1 MRLFACVFYFLAL
14 TLVSPAAAQQPEKR
28 IALVIGNAAYAA
40 GALPTPANDAGLVAQ
55 TLQAA
60 GFDVVGA
67 RDLDQEALRRAFR
80 DFNDK
85 AAASGPDTVAVIY
98 MSGYGLQ
105 LEGEN
110 YLVPVDARIARDAD
124 VPAEALRISDF
135 SRPLA
140 ALPLKAGII
149 ILDAARA
156 GPFAQGGTPLAGG
169 LALVEPEARM
179 LLAFNAAP
187 NTVAP
192 QAQGAYGPYAQ
203 ALAEVMREGGLPLGD
218 MFDRVRLRV
227 HEATKGAQVPW
238 HVSRVKVPLV
248 FFERTADAPPPL
260 TDTAPAAAMR
270 TRPLREIGVKEAYAL
285 ALERDSVDS
294 YSEFVAAFPGDPLAR
309 RARAM
314 LAARREALTWRR
326 TRMVDT
332 PPAYWSY
339 LRRYPRGPH
348 AGDAHRRLQILAAAV
363 EPPDSFAEIE
373 YELPPPPAE
382 EVVYIERP
390 VVVLDDPAFAFAPPP
405 PTPVFLLPP
414 PPLEFVLL
422 PPPPP
427 PVAVYVLPTPV
438 YTPVPVWVR
447 PPAYVRRPPPSN
459 VIFRNVHNTVTVNSA
474 TNTVTV
480 RTPSGA
486 VRRLASPPATATLR
500 APGGAGQGSRGAPR
514 TGAALLAPTLPP
526 SLSQR
531 ATTVR
536 PASLSR
542 PGQGNALGAAST
554 MPGQS
559 PTPRLAPGRPL
570 PGTRAQP
577 LPAATTP
584 TLTPDQRVRGAVVP
598 ASRGQMPA
606 RASGAAPANAVA
618 TPEQRRQLELRQQ
631 QAHQQQQA
639 RQQQLQMRQQLQR
652 QQLQARQDQLQSQQ
666 ARQYQLQQQA
676 RQYQLQQQ
684 QARQY
689 QVRQPPPQA
698 QRSPALSQQ
707 QAQQQRVYPPQQRPR
722 PEPRG
727 GVRRPPCGQPG
738 LPACP

>member
-1 MRLFACVFYFLAL
+1 MRTVACLFSLLAL
-14 TLVSPAAAQQPEKR
+14 ALLSPAAAQQPEKR
-28 IALVIGNAAYAA
+28 VALVVGNAAYAA
-40 GALPTPANDAGLVAQ
+40 GTLATPANDAGLVAQ

-98 MSGYGLQ
+98 LSGHGLQ

-110 YLVPVDARIARDAD
+110 YFVPVDARIARDAD

-140 ALPLKAGII
+140 ALPLKAGMI

-156 GPFAQGGTPLAGG
+156 NPFAQGGAPLAGG

-192 QAQGAYGPYAQ
+192 QGQGAYGPYAQ

-227 HEATKGAQVPW
+227 HETTKGAQVPW
-238 HVSRVKVPLV
+238 HVSRVEAPFV

-260 TDTAPAAAMR
+260 TDTSPAAAAR
-270 TRPLREIGVKEAYAL
+270 ARPLRDIGVKEAYAL
-285 ALERDSVDS
+285 ALERDSVES
-294 YSEFVAAFPGDPLAR
+294 YSEFVSAYGNDPLAR

-326 TRMVDT
+326 TRVVDT
-332 PPAYWSY
+332 PDAYWSY

-348 AGDAHRRLQILAAAV
+348 AGDAQRRLRVLAAAL
-363 EPPDSFAEIE
+363 EPPEAFAEID
-373 YELPPPPAE
+373 YDLPPPPVE

-390 VVVLDDPAFAFAPPP
+390 VIVLDDPVFAFAPPP
-405 PTPVFLLPP
+405 PAPFYLLPP

-447 PPAYVRRPPPSN
+447 PPAYVRAPPPTN
-459 VIFRNVHNTVTVNSA
+459 VIFRNVHNTVTINSA

-480 RTPSGA
+480 RTPAGA
-486 VRRLASPPATATLR
+486 VRRLAPPATAAAFR
-500 APGGAGQGSRGAPR
+500 GPGLAGQGPRSAPR
-514 TGAALLAPTLPP
+514 AGAALLAPTLPP
-526 SLSQR
+526 SLVQR
-531 ATTVR
+531 APTIR
-536 PASLSR
+536 PASVQRSG
-542 PGQGNALGAAST
+542 PGNALGAAST
-554 MPGQS
+554 LRGQP
-559 PTPRLAPGRPL
+559 PTARLAPGQPL
-570 PGTRAQP
+570 PGTRGQP
-577 LPAATTP
+577 LPATAP
-584 TLTPDQRVRGAVVP
+584 TVTPDQRVRGAGVP
-598 ASRGQMPA
+598 AARGQVPV
-606 RASGAAPANAVA
+606 RASGAPSAHAAAAA
-618 TPEQRRQLELRQQ
+618 TPDLRQRQ
-631 QAHQQQQA
+631 MHQQQ
-639 RQQQLQMRQQLQR
+639 LE
-652 QQLQARQDQLQSQQ
+652 
-666 ARQYQLQQQA
+666 ARQYQLQQQQA

-689 QVRQPPPQA
+689 QSRQQPLQPQRA
-698 QRSPALSQQ
+698 QTLSQQ
-707 QAQQQRVYPPQQRPR
+707 QVQQVQPQRQYQTAPRRSPPEQRS
-722 PEPRG
+722 G
-727 GVRRPPCGQPG
+727 GRRPPCGQPG
-738 LPACP
+738 LPA

>member
-1 MRLFACVFYFLAL
+1 MRTAACLFSLLAL
-14 TLVSPAAAQQPEKR
+14 ALLSPAAAQQPEKR
-28 IALVIGNAAYAA
+28 VALVVGNAAYTA
-40 GALPTPANDAGLVAQ
+40 GTLATPANDAGLVAQ

-98 MSGYGLQ
+98 LSGHGLQ

-110 YLVPVDARIARDAD
+110 YFVPVDARIARDTD

-140 ALPLKAGII
+140 ALPLKAGMI

-156 GPFAQGGTPLAGG
+156 SPFAQVGAPLAGG

-179 LLAFNAAP
+179 LIAFNAAP

-192 QAQGAYGPYAQ
+192 QGQGAYGPYAQ

-227 HEATKGAQVPW
+227 HDTTKGAQVPW
-238 HVSRVKVPLV
+238 HVSRVEAPFV

-260 TDTAPAAAMR
+260 TDTSPAATAR
-270 TRPLREIGVKEAYAL
+270 ARPLRDIGVKEAYAL
-285 ALERDSVDS
+285 ALERDSVES
-294 YSEFVAAFPGDPLAR
+294 YSEFVSAYGNDPLAK

-326 TRMVDT
+326 TRVVDT
-332 PPAYWSY
+332 PDAYWSY

-348 AGDAHRRLQILAAAV
+348 AGDAQRRLRILAVAL
-363 EPPDSFAEIE
+363 EPPETFAEID
-373 YELPPPPAE
+373 YDLPPPPTE
-382 EVVYIERP
+382 EVVYVERP
-390 VVVLDDPAFAFAPPP
+390 VIVLDDPVFAFAPPP
-405 PTPVFLLPP
+405 PAPVYLLPP

-427 PVAVYVLPTPV
+427 PVAAYVLPTPV
-438 YTPVPVWVR
+438 YTPVPVWIR
-447 PPAYVRRPPPSN
+447 PPAYVRAPPPTN
-459 VIFRNVHNTVTVNSA
+459 VIFRNVHNTVTINSA

-480 RTPSGA
+480 RTPTGA
-486 VRRLASPPATATLR
+486 VRRLAPPPAAAAFR
-500 APGGAGQGSRGAPR
+500 GPGLAGQGPRGAPR
-514 TGAALLAPTLPP
+514 AGAALLAPTLPP
-526 SLSQR
+526 SLVQR
-531 ATTVR
+531 APTIR
-536 PASLSR
+536 PASVQR
-542 PGQGNALGAAST
+542 PGPGHAPGAAST
-554 MPGQS
+554 LPGQS
-559 PTPRLAPGRPL
+559 PAARLAPGQPL
-570 PGTRAQP
+570 PGTRGQP
-577 LPAATTP
+577 LPRP
-584 TLTPDQRVRGAVVP
+584 TAPTASAPRVTPDQRVRGAGVP
-598 ASRGQMPA
+598 AARGPVA
-606 RASGAAPANAVA
+606 VRASGAPSANAPAAA
-618 TPEQRRQLELRQQ
+618 TPDLRQRQ
-631 QAHQQQQA
+631 VHQQQ
-639 RQQQLQMRQQLQR
+639 L
-652 QQLQARQDQLQSQQ
+652 Q
-666 ARQYQLQQQA
+666 ARQYQLQQQQLQA

-689 QVRQPPPQA
+689 QLQQQQSRQYQSRQQPLQPQRA
-698 QRSPALSQQ
+698 QTLSQQ
-707 QAQQQRVYPPQQRPR
+707 QVQQQVQPQRQYQTAPRRSPPEQRS
-722 PEPRG
+722 G
-727 GVRRPPCGQPG
+727 GRRPPCGQPG